1 MAIRETSSKKDAAS
15 TASSEI
21 GSGRRRRKHGYRGYP
36 NGRSTGGDIH
46 WGSGFAG
53 IGAMNGSTG
62 SSGILTER
70 TRDHAARDASE
81 DDDTL
86 DA

>member
-1 MAIRETSSKKDAAS
+1 MMKPETSSMKDASS
-15 TASSEI
+15 TSKAEPEPQ
-21 GSGRRRRKHGYRGYP
+21 RRHRKHGYRGYP
-36 NGRSTGGDIH
+36 NRPSVGDDIH

-53 IGAMNGSTG
+53 IGAMNGPPG

-70 TRDHAARDASE
+70 TRNDVARHTKD

-86 DA
+86 DG

>member
-1 MAIRETSSKKDAAS
+1 MAKEETSSKKDAFS
-15 TASSEI
+15 ASSEPTAP
-21 GSGRRRRKHGYRGYP
+21 RRRHRKHGYRGYP
-36 NGRSTGGDIH
+36 NGPSAGGDIH
-46 WGSGFAG
+46 WGSGFGG
-53 IGAMNGSTG
+53 IGAMHGPRA

>member
-1 MAIRETSSKKDAAS
+1 MAKWETSSMKDAFSAS
-15 TASSEI
+15 KEQPAS
-21 GSGRRRRKHGYRGYP
+21 RRRHRKHGYRGYP
-36 NGRSTGGDIH
+36 NGPSAGGDIH

-53 IGAMNGSTG
+53 IGAMNGPTG
-62 SSGILTER
+62 RSGILTER
-70 TRDHAARDASE
+70 TRDHAARDAGD